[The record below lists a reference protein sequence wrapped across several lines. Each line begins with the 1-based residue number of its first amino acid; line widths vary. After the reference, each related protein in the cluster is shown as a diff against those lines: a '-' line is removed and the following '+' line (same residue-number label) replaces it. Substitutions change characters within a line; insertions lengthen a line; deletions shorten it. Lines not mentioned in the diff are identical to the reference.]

1 MTEVLSFQ
9 SWQLQPERVR
19 ELVSRCDL
27 VKALL
32 RRSIEEEIVALVQP
46 DLQPDD
52 LTWENFRKSHQLA
65 LGDEDAIDQWLK
77 NRHWSLEDLCLDLL
91 RQPAL
96 NRFMEQR
103 YGPGVE
109 EHFLDRKNDLDVV
122 IYSLLRVRDPGVA
135 RELWI
140 QLSEKE
146 ATFSELASRYSDGP
160 EAQTKGVIGPLR
172 LGNIESVLANRLRS
186 MRAGELRA
194 PELLGEWHVL
204 LRLENITPARL
215 DDTIRALLLQEQMDQ
230 WINERIDAIL
240 TGTPADP
247 LHFDQDP

>member
-1 MTEVLSFQ
+1 MTEILSFQ

-19 ELVSRCDL
+19 QLINRCDL
-27 VKALL
+27 TKALL

-52 LTWENFRKSHQLA
+52 LTWESFRKSHELDPGDNEA
-65 LGDEDAIDQWLK
+65 LEQWLK
-77 NRHWSLEDLCLDLL
+77 NRHWTSEDLCLDLL

-103 YGPGVE
+103 YGPGIE
-109 EHFLDRKNDLDVV
+109 EQFLDRKNDLDVV
-122 IYSLLRVRDPGVA
+122 IYSLLRVRDLGLA

-146 ATFSELASRYSDGP
+146 TTFAELAASYSDGP

-172 LGNIESVLANRLRS
+172 LGSVESILASRLRS
-186 MRAGELRA
+186 MRAGELRP
-194 PELLGEWHVL
+194 PELLGQWHVL
-204 LRLENITPARL
+204 LRLEKITPARL
-215 DDTIRALLLQEQMDQ
+215 DDTIRAQLLQEQMDQ
-230 WINERIDAIL
+230 WINERINAIL
-240 TGTPADP
+240 AGTPAEP